1 MSTMIEE
8 KYMRRALQLARLG
21 RGSVS
26 PNPMVGA
33 VITAQGRIIGEG
45 YHRKYGGP
53 HAEVNAVNSVS
64 DTDRHLLKESTIYV
78 TLEPCSHYG
87 KTPPCS
93 KLIIDSEIPNVVI
106 GTEDPF
112 KEVSGRGIRMLKEA
126 GINVTTGIL
135 KKECDELNCHFMTA
149 HRLSRPYILLKWAES
164 ADHYIDRIRDFNE
177 KPTAFSTK
185 ITTTLVHKLRSE
197 YDAIMVGART
207 AKLDNPSLTVRKWSG
222 RNPQRIVVGRHEFSI
237 EGSNLNTT
245 ESKTTTFCNE
255 ALSEICS
262 NLYKN
267 GITSLIVEGGSQLLN
282 AFINENLWDEARIEQ
297 ANWNL
302 GEGVPAPKCPKGK
315 KSIETID
322 QNIIIR
328 VKKQ

>member
-33 VITAQGRIIGEG
+33 VITAQDRIIGEG

-53 HAEVNAVNSVS
+53 HAEVNAINSVRNE
-64 DTDRHLLKESTIYV
+64 DRHLLKESTIYV

-93 KLIIDSEIPNVVI
+93 KLIIDSNIPNVVI
-106 GTEDPF
+106 GTKDPF
-112 KEVSGRGIRMLKEA
+112 KEVSGRGINMLKKA
-126 GINVTTGIL
+126 GINVVTDVL
-135 KKECDELNCHFMTA
+135 REECDELNCQFMTA
-149 HRLSRPYILLKWAES
+149 HKLSRPYILLKWAES
-164 ADHYIDRIRDFNE
+164 ADHFIDRIRECNE
-177 KPTAFSTK
+177 SQTVFSNK
-185 ITTTLVHKLRSE
+185 VTTTLVHKLRSE

-207 AKLDNPSLTVRKWSG
+207 AKLDNPSLTVRNWTG
-222 RNPQRIVVGRHEFSI
+222 RNPIRIVVGRNDFSI
-237 EGSNLNTT
+237 KGSNLDTS
-245 ESKTTTFCNE
+245 EAKTITFCNKP
-255 ALSEICS
+255 LPEICS
-262 NLYKN
+262 ELYKT

-282 AFINENLWDEARIEQ
+282 SFISENLWDEIRIEQ
-297 ANWNL
+297 TNWNL
-302 GEGVPAPKCPKGK
+302 ANGVPAPKCPNGK
-315 KSIETID
+315 KSIETIN

>member
-8 KYMRRALQLARLG
+8 KYMRRALQLARMG

-53 HAEVNAVNSVS
+53 HAEVNAINSVS
-64 DTDRHLLKESTIYV
+64 GEDRHLLKESTIYV

-93 KLIIDSEIPNVVI
+93 KLIIDSNIPNVVI

-112 KEVSGRGIRMLKEA
+112 KEVSGRGINMLKEA
-126 GINVTTGIL
+126 GINVITGVL

-149 HRLSRPYILLKWAES
+149 HRLLRPYILLKWAES
-164 ADHYIDRIRDFNE
+164 ADHYIDRIRDIKE
-177 KPTAFSTK
+177 KPTVFSTK
-185 ITTTLVHKLRSE
+185 ITSTLVHKLRSE
-197 YDAIMVGART
+197 YDAIMVGARS
-207 AKLDNPSLTVRKWSG
+207 AKLDNPSLTVRDWSG
-222 RNPQRIVVGRHEFSI
+222 RNPKRIVVGRKNFTL
-237 EGSNLNTT
+237 EGSNLDT
-245 ESKTTTFCNE
+245 NE
-255 ALSEICS
+255 AKTITYYNKSLPEICS
-262 NLYKN
+262 ELYKS
-267 GITSLIVEGGSQLLN
+267 GITSLIVEGGSQLLK
-282 AFINENLWDEARIEQ
+282 AFFKEGLWDEARIEQ
-297 ANWNL
+297 APWNL
-302 GEGVPAPKCPKGK
+302 GKGVQSPQCPTGIKQI
-315 KSIETID
+315 STFNE
-322 QNIIIR
+322 NIIIR